1 MLRIGYTAQR
11 IQDELMNKDLPQPV
25 INLRRIWE
33 KKKVEMRFTQVEV
46 AKELGWSQGAI
57 SHYLNNITELR
68 AQAIIKLANFLDVDP
83 REIDPEIEENLP
95 SIVKQTVSYNASD
108 MTKRINESL
117 LTRSEE
123 ASIIVKMSADD
134 YPYLFAAAGGVMKDW
149 DCYARLVSV
158 SQMKKPRAFAA
169 RLKGKKYLK
178 FYPPNDLPDSSKIH
192 TMWSVVAFYYS

>member
-1 MLRIGYTAQR
+1 
-11 IQDELMNKDLPQPV
+11 MNKDLPQPV
-25 INLRRIWE
+25 KNLRRIWE

-83 REIDPEIEENLP
+83 REIDPDIEQNLP

-108 MTKRINESL
+108 MTKRINEL
-117 LTRSEE
+117 LQTRSEE
-123 ASIIVKMSADD
+123 SSIIVKMSADD
-134 YPYLFAAAGGVMKDW
+134 YRYLFAAAGNAMGDW
-149 DCYARLVSV
+149 DCHARLVSV
-158 SQMKKPRAFAA
+158 SQLKNPRAFAV
-169 RLKGKKYLK
+169 RLKGKKHLK

>member
-1 MLRIGYTAQR
+1 
-11 IQDELMNKDLPQPV
+11 MNKDLPQPV
-25 INLRRIWE
+25 KNLRRIWE

-83 REIDPEIEENLP
+83 REIDTDNEQNLP

-108 MTKRINESL
+108 MTKRINEL
-117 LTRSEE
+117 LQTRSEE
-123 ASIIVKMSADD
+123 STIIVKMSADD
-134 YPYLFAAAGGVMKDW
+134 YPYLFANAIGNW

-158 SQMKKPRAFAA
+158 SQMKKPRAFAV
-169 RLKGKKYLK
+169 RLKSKKHLK

>member
-1 MLRIGYTAQR
+1 
-11 IQDELMNKDLPQPV
+11 
-25 INLRRIWE
+25 
-33 KKKVEMRFTQVEV
+33 MRFTQVEV

-83 REIDPEIEENLP
+83 REIDPDIEQNLP

-108 MTKRINESL
+108 MTKRINEL
-117 LTRSEE
+117 LQTRSEE
-123 ASIIVKMSADD
+123 SSIIVKMSADD
-134 YPYLFAAAGGVMKDW
+134 YPYLFANAIGNW

-158 SQMKKPRAFAA
+158 SQMKKPRAFAV
-169 RLKGKKYLK
+169 RLKGKKHLK

>member
-25 INLRRIWE
+25 KNLRRIWE

-83 REIDPEIEENLP
+83 REIDPDIEQNLP

-108 MTKRINESL
+108 MTKRINEL
-117 LTRSEE
+117 LQTRSEE
-123 ASIIVKMSADD
+123 SSIIVKMSADD
-134 YPYLFAAAGGVMKDW
+134 YPYLFANAIGNW

-158 SQMKKPRAFAA
+158 SQMKKPRAFAV
-169 RLKGKKYLK
+169 RLKGKKHLK
-178 FYPPNDLPDSSKIH
+178 FYAPNDLPDSSKIH